1 MKAVRRFAVGIGAVL
16 LGFTLGASAE
26 YPDKPLK
33 IIVPW
38 PPGGVTDTLARFS
51 ADQLQ
56 RAIGQPVV
64 VENKG
69 GANGIIGTQSAA
81 LLAPDGYGL
90 LAVTAETH
98 AINPSVYKPLPYD
111 PLKDFDPVA
120 MVARVSFVL
129 ATRGDLPPNSVKELI
144 AYAKANP
151 GKLSAASYGVGSTSH
166 LGLATFETLTGT
178 SYIHVPFQGVSPAV
192 NALIGGQVDLAFV
205 NAYNVEPHRKTG
217 KVKILA
223 VAGPDRLHTIAD
235 VPTMAEQ
242 GVQDMNAGN
251 WYGFVTPH
259 GVPAAV
265 RERLAAEFQK
275 IARSKAFEDK
285 AYAMGVQTE
294 FRDAAQFSAF
304 LKEEGARLGQVV
316 RDKNIELKR

>member
-1 MKAVRRFAVGIGAVL
+1 MKAARGFIVGIGITL
-16 LGFTLGASAE
+16 LGVALGAFAD

-33 IIVPW
+33 MIVPW

-64 VENKG
+64 VENKP

-81 LLAPDGYGL
+81 LLPPDGYGL

-129 ATRGDLPPNSVKELI
+129 ATRGDLPPNNVQELI

-166 LGLATFETLTGT
+166 LGLATFEKLTGT
-178 SYIHVPFQGVSPAV
+178 SYIHVPFQGVAPAV

-205 NAYNVEPHRKTG
+205 NAYNVEPHRKSG

-223 VAGPDRLHTIAD
+223 VAGPERLHTIAD

-242 GVQDMNAGN
+242 GVRNMDAGN

-275 IARSKAFEDK
+275 IARSKPFEDK

-304 LKEEGARLGQVV
+304 LKEEGARLGEVV

>member
-1 MKAVRRFAVGIGAVL
+1 
-16 LGFTLGASAE
+16 
-26 YPDKPLK
+26 
-33 IIVPW
+33 
-38 PPGGVTDTLARFS
+38 
-51 ADQLQ
+51 
-56 RAIGQPVV
+56 
-64 VENKG
+64 
-69 GANGIIGTQSAA
+69 
-81 LLAPDGYGL
+81 
-90 LAVTAETH
+90 
-98 AINPSVYKPLPYD
+98 
-111 PLKDFDPVA
+111 
-120 MVARVSFVL
+120 
-129 ATRGDLPPNSVKELI
+129 
-144 AYAKANP
+144 
-151 GKLSAASYGVGSTSH
+151 VGSTSH
-166 LGLATFETLTGT
+166 LGLATFEKLTGT

-235 VPTMAEQ
+235 VPTMGEQ

-304 LKEEGARLGQVV
+304 LKEEGARLGEVV

>member
-1 MKAVRRFAVGIGAVL
+1 MMAPGRYLVWIAAVL
-16 LGFTLGASAE
+16 LCASFGARAE
-26 YPDKPLK
+26 YPDKPMK
-33 IIVPW
+33 MIVPW
-38 PPGGVTDTLARFS
+38 PPGGVTDTVARFT
-51 ADQLQ
+51 ADQVQ
-56 RAIGQPVV
+56 RAIGHAVV
-64 VENKG
+64 VENKP
-69 GANGIIGTQSAA
+69 GANGIIGTQAAAA
-81 LLAPDGYGL
+81 LPADGYGI

-129 ATRGDLPPNSVKELI
+129 ATRADLPPNNVKELV

-166 LGLATFETLTGT
+166 LGLATFEKLTGT
-178 SYIHVPFQGVSPAV
+178 SYVHVPFQGVAPAV
-192 NALIGGQVDLAFV
+192 NALLGGQVDLAFV
-205 NAYNVEPHRKTG
+205 NAYNVEQHRKAG

-242 GVQDMNAGN
+242 GIENMHAGN

-265 RERLAAEFQK
+265 RERLAAELQK
-275 IARSKAFEDK
+275 VARSKAFEDK
-285 AYAMGVQTE
+285 TYQMGVQAE

-304 LKEEGARLGQVV
+304 LKGEGTRLGEVV
-316 RDKNIELKR
+316 RDKKIELQR

>member
-1 MKAVRRFAVGIGAVL
+1 MKNRLGSVLSIAAVAMLAVPCAFAD
-16 LGFTLGASAE
+16 
-26 YPDKPLK
+26 YPDKP
-33 IIVPW
+33 IRMIVPW

-51 ADQLQ
+51 AQQLQ
-56 RAIGQPVV
+56 GVIGEPVIV
-64 VENKG
+64 DNKG
-69 GANGIIGTQSAA
+69 GANGIIGTQAA
-81 LLAPDGYGL
+81 RAMPADGYGL

-111 PLKDFDPVA
+111 PVKDFDPVA

-129 ATRGDLPPNSVKELI
+129 ATRADLPPHNVKELV

-166 LGLATFETLTGT
+166 LGLATFEKLTGT
-178 SYIHVPFQGVSPAV
+178 SYTHVPFQGVAPAV
-192 NALIGGQVDLAFV
+192 NALLGGQVDLAFV
-205 NAYNVEPHRKTG
+205 NAFNVEQHRKAG

-223 VAGPDRLHTIAD
+223 VAGPARLHTIPD
-235 VPTMAEQ
+235 VATMAEQ
-242 GVQDMNAGN
+242 GLRDMNAGN

-265 RERLAAEFQK
+265 RDKLAADLRK
-275 IARSKAFEDK
+275 VARSKEFQDK
-285 AYAMGVQTE
+285 AYSMGVEAE

-304 LKEEGARLGQVV
+304 LKEEGARLGEVV
-316 RDKNIELKR
+316 RDKGIEIRP